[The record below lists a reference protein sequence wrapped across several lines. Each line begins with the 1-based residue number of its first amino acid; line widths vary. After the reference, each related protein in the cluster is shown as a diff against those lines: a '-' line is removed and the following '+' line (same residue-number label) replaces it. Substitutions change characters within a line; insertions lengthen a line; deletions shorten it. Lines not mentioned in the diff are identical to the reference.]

1 MVLLH
6 GQAEEA
12 QLREMLANNVPEGH
26 AMRGH
31 LQATLEMV
39 LANASMPFAAKH
51 KFMVQII
58 CDTCDT
64 KLPHLGQERASRAL
78 SES

>member
-1 MVLLH
+1 
-6 GQAEEA
+6 
-12 QLREMLANNVPEGH
+12 
-26 AMRGH
+26 MRGH